1 MNKVSLSIR
10 RVAVSALLLSIALVL
25 NLTTSIYIP
34 LFGQNGM
41 SVGVAGIFSMLPAF
55 LFGPVYGMIVAGL
68 ADLLGYLLKPAG
80 AYLPL
85 MTLIVALGGLLRG
98 LLWKAIRNR
107 SGKALRIAVA
117 AFSVALL
124 AAGICNVLFLKADG
138 ITADYYAAVQPA
150 AANTDGMHLVSKL
163 LVTRTMNAKDP
174 AGSLATYI
182 TFVTSGVI
190 GSAVLGLVLL
200 LADFLL
206 TRKFKQT
213 AGIGQVPQLL
223 IAMIVSGLIVT
234 TLNTVLL
241 RETIYASWKVLPFAV
256 VWIPRVIEEILGN
269 TVKAYFVALLL
280 GVAWRQ
286 RGLRELVGEAPG
298 KPAAQKG

>member
-1 MNKVSLSIR
+1 MNKVSLTVR
-10 RVAVSALLLSIALVL
+10 RVAVSAILLSIALVL
-25 NLTTSIYIP
+25 NLTTTFYIP

-41 SVGVAGIFSMLPAF
+41 SVGIAGIFSMLPAF

-98 LLWKAIRNR
+98 LLWKALKNR
-107 SGKALRIAVA
+107 SGRVLRIAVA
-117 AFSVALL
+117 AFSVLL
-124 AAGICNVLFLKADG
+124 LIVGLCNVLFLQADG
-138 ITADYYAAVQPA
+138 ITADYYTAVQPA
-150 AANTDGMHLVSKL
+150 VANTDGMHMVSKL
-163 LVTRTMNAKDP
+163 LITRTMNAKDP

-182 TFVTSGVI
+182 TFVTAGVI
-190 GSAVLGLVLL
+190 GSAALGLVLL
-200 LADFLL
+200 LADWLL
-206 TRKFKQT
+206 TKKFKLSKT
-213 AGIGQVPQLL
+213 AGQVPQLL

-241 RETIYASWKVLPFAV
+241 RETLYASWKVLPFTV
-256 VWIPRVIEEILGN
+256 VWIPRVIEEILSN

-286 RGLRELVGEAPG
+286 RGLRELTEAAPG
-298 KPAAQKG
+298 KPAAKKG